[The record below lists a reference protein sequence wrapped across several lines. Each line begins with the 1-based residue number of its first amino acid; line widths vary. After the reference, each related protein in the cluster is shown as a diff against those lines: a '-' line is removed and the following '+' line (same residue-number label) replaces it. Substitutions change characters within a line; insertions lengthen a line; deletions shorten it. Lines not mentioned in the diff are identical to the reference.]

1 MKIDVAIAREKD
13 RSDRM
18 IEHSQLHCVTQEFF
32 SDIEYHK
39 QLAEWLEELKNIRE
53 ENAYLHCEMQ
63 AIGATIDMLEE
74 EIRNR
79 AIDDFMKECKE
90 EYDNDGCPNVAD
102 YLDYKISI
110 RDLCKIAEQLKAG
123 GIDGNE
129 RTDT

>member
-1 MKIDVAIAREKD
+1 MKIDEAIAREKD

-32 SDIEYHK
+32 ADIEYHK

-79 AIDDFMKECKE
+79 AIDDYVERLKETYKPCKE
-90 EYDNDGCPNVAD
+90 ADNYIYTV
-102 YLDYKISI
+102 
-110 RDLCKIAEQLKAG
+110 LCRRFDDIAQQLKAG
-123 GIDGNE
+123 GKNE
-129 RTDT
+129 